1 MLLLLG
7 VGVGGGGGA
16 AAAAAML
23 EFEDDD
29 DAAVF
34 KASLTAYGS
43 RWRHNTQS
51 IIRRGVVDGWVNL
64 RGDWCGRGE
73 KIWH

>member
-7 VGVGGGGGA
+7 VGVGGG

-43 RWRHNTQS
+43 RWRHNTQ
-51 IIRRGVVDGWVNL
+51 DYT
-64 RGDWCGRGE
+64 E
-73 KIWH
+73 